1 VLQFGRSEAL
11 SERGGLAAF
20 VRDYQKLL
28 DQCARQTPRLVLVT
42 PPPFFHG
49 VVAPH
54 GRFRF
59 PHEFG
64 FAFGTEIARQES
76 GKPILVMVGMASGE
90 NGGSNE
96 GASSKYHCG
105 RAHRDSV

>member
-1 VLQFGRSEAL
+1 MAPEQETIPQIFRSD
-11 SERGGLAAF
+11 S
-20 VRDYQKLL
+20 
-28 DQCARQTPRLVLVT
+28 
-42 PPPFFHG
+42 PFLHG
-49 VVAPH
+49 VLTPH
-54 GRFRF
+54 GRFSF
-59 PHEFG
+59 LNGFG

-76 GKPILVMVGMASGE
+76 GKLILVMVGMASGE